1 MGHLSYTEA
10 KSKAVRI
17 ILILGVIT
25 IVEVIFALL
34 GKGYIIEGLHFPT
47 AIMGLAMIIMSFV
60 KAYLIVYEFMHM
72 KYEVPG
78 LVKSVLL
85 PTLLLVWAIIAFF
98 YEGNT
103 WKNYRAEATSV
114 EERIDPPGTLKAD
127 DVKVGD
133 EGSHSHGEEEHDH
146 GHDHDHGDDHG
157 GH

>member
-1 MGHLSYTEA
+1 MSHLSYKEA
-10 KSKAVRI
+10 KSKVLKV

-25 IVEVIFALL
+25 IVEVLFALL
-34 GKGYIIEGLHFPT
+34 GKGYIIEGVHFPT

-103 WKNYRAEATSV
+103 WKNYRAAASKV
-114 EERIDPPGTLKAD
+114 EERVDPPGTLKAED
-127 DVKVGD
+127 IKSGM
-133 EGSHSHGEEEHDH
+133 EAQQESHSGDS
-146 GHDHDHGDDHG
+146 GDHGDDPS

>member
-1 MGHLSYTEA
+1 MGHLSYSEA
-10 KSKAVRI
+10 KSKALRV
-17 ILILGVIT
+17 ILILGAIT
-25 IVEVIFALL
+25 IVEVLFALL
-34 GKGYIIEGLHFPT
+34 GKGYIIEGVHFPV

-103 WKNYRAEATSV
+103 WKNYRAAASEV
-114 EERIDPPGTLKAD
+114 KERIDPPGTLNAAD
-127 DVKVGD
+127 IKLGEQDV
-133 EGSHSHGEEEHDH
+133 HGESHDGH
-146 GHDHDHGDDHG
+146 GHDHKEGEDHGS